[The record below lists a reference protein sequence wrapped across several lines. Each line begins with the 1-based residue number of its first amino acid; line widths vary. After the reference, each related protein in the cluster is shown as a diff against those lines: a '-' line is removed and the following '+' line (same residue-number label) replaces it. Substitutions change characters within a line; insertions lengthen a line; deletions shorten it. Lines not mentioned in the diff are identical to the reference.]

1 MKSTTFILTFLF
13 LVLFN
18 PFTSSSQQSEKNH
31 FDCFSI
37 LVGKSATADESVMF
51 AHNEDDWG
59 VRIVKWY
66 KVPAMTR
73 KKGSMI
79 TLKNGGGMDQVEK
92 TWSYI
97 WLEMPEMEFSDSYM
111 NEWGVTIGSDACL
124 SREKKG
130 ELIDG
135 GIGYWLRRAM
145 AERATTAREA
155 VQIGGALIEKYGY
168 TSSGRTYCIA
178 GQTECWMLA
187 VVQGKHWVAQRV
199 PDDHVAIIPN
209 YYTITNVDLSDSLNF
224 YGSADLIEY
233 AKKKKWYNPDKD
245 GDFNFREVYSDPK
258 NLENMGNLVRH
269 WSAINILSAEKF
281 DIEDEF
287 PFSFKPKEKVPLTV
301 LFSILRNHS
310 EGTEYDKSE
319 NYTLGNPHEHGRA
332 ICSNTTQY
340 GFVAQIRNNLPRE
353 IGSVMWLAP
362 FRPCVHPFTQWYLGI
377 TEIPENFTVSDFRSA
392 LVNHFEP
399 IENMKKFAPDHE
411 FFNYVKHA
419 QSVDKTY
426 GKQIKLIHSKLIE
439 YEQELIDNQAS
450 FEKRLSEIHS
460 VDPRQSN
467 KMMTDY
473 TEKQLQRSL
482 EMIKK

>member
-1 MKSTTFILTFLF
+1 MKSTKFILSALY
-13 LVLFN
+13 LILFN
-18 PFTSSSQQSEKNH
+18 PFSSFTQHSEKDH

-37 LVGKSATADESVMF
+37 LVGKNATEDGSVML

-59 VRIVKWY
+59 ERIVNWY
-66 KVPAMTR
+66 KVPAMNHIE
-73 KKGSMI
+73 GSMI
-79 TLKNGGGMDQVEK
+79 TLKNGAGMDQVNK
-92 TWSYI
+92 TYSYL

-130 ELIDG
+130 EITDG

-145 AERATTAREA
+145 AERAKTAREA

-178 GQTECWMLA
+178 GPTECWMLS
-187 VVQGKHWVAQRV
+187 VVNGKHWAAQRV
-199 PDDHVAIIPN
+199 PNDHVAIIPN
-209 YYTITNVDLSDSLNF
+209 YYTISTIDLSDSMNY

-233 AKKKKWYNPDKD
+233 ATQKKWYNPDKD
-245 GDFNFREVYSDPK
+245 GDFNFRLAYSDPK

-269 WSAINILSAEKF
+269 WSAINKLSAEKY

-287 PFSFKPKEKVPLTV
+287 PFSFKPKDKVPLTV
-301 LFSILRNHS
+301 LFDILRNHS

-319 NYTLGNPHEHGRA
+319 NYTIGNPHEHGRA

-340 GFVAQIRNNLPRE
+340 GFVAQIRTNLPRE
-353 IGSVMWLAP
+353 IGTVMWLAP
-362 FRPCVHPFTQWYLGI
+362 FRPCVHPFTQWYMGI
-377 TEIPENFTVSDFRSA
+377 TEIPENFYVGEFRTA

-399 IENMKKFAPDHE
+399 IENMRKFAPDHHFLE
-411 FFNYVKHA
+411 YVKHA
-419 QSVDKTY
+419 QGVDKTY
-426 GKQIKLIHSKLIE
+426 GRQIKLIQQNLLE
-439 YEQELIDNQAS
+439 FEQELLDNQAS
-450 FEKRLSEIHS
+450 FEKRLSEIQS

-473 TEKQLQRSL
+473 TNKQLQRSL
-482 EMIKK
+482 EMIQK